1 LSATGD
7 TRRLGVTVFVPSMPI
22 THVIGLLLGAEE
34 DWPAAFE
41 SLLERVAP
49 AIEVGGETHRFTTER
64 VTIEPFDLRAVPRH
78 SLIID
83 RLAWWYTMPREW
95 LKKVALMNEV
105 HLLNNPFTFQ
115 AMEKHAAY
123 CAMMRLG
130 LHVPTTWM
138 VPNKIPPNNP
148 RMAIT
153 AERYLR
159 RFELESVAD
168 AVGMPLYMKP
178 FDGGAWVGVTRIE
191 DTASLH
197 QAYDE
202 SAERLM
208 HLQAAVEDF
217 EVFSRSLGIGAE
229 TMVMHFHPSRP
240 MHSRYS
246 VDYNF
251 LSDAE
256 GDEVISIART
266 VNAFFRWELNSCETL
281 IKDGVVYPI
290 DYANATPDLAVT
302 SLHYYFPW
310 AIRTL
315 LKWVIFCCVTH
326 RRPTVDLDTRSYF
339 AVADRDDLDY
349 AAKLRDYRRL
359 ADRQLEVERYQE
371 FCARHLAHVD
381 EVCVEWVESADFDR
395 LLIDTVQSTYPAH
408 EREMF
413 LAHFRGLLG
422 LWAHDQRV
430 TANA

>member
-1 LSATGD
+1 
-7 TRRLGVTVFVPSMPI
+7 MPT

-41 SLLERVAP
+41 SLLQRLAP
-49 AIEVGGETHRFTTER
+49 AIEHEGETHHFTTER

-83 RLAWWYTMPREW
+83 RLAWWYNLPREW
-95 LKKVALMNEV
+95 LKKVTLMNDT

-115 AMEKHAAY
+115 SMEKHAAY

-130 LHVPTTWM
+130 LRVPPTWM
-138 VPNKIPPNNP
+138 VPNKIPPDNP
-148 RMAIT
+148 RMATT

-159 RFELESVAD
+159 HFELENVAE

-191 DTASLH
+191 DNDALH
-197 QAYDE
+197 RAYDE

-217 EVFSRSLGIGAE
+217 DVFSRSLGIGAE

-240 MHSRYS
+240 MHNRYS
-246 VDYNF
+246 VDHNF
-251 LSDAE
+251 LSPAE
-256 GDEVISIART
+256 GEEVVSIART

-281 IKDGVVYPI
+281 VKDGLVYPI

-315 LKWVIFCCVTH
+315 VKWVIFCAVTK
-326 RRPTVDLDTRSYF
+326 RRQTVDMDTEQYF
-339 AVADRDDLDY
+339 AIADRDDLDY
-349 AAKLRDYRRL
+349 AAKVREYRRL
-359 ADRQLEVERYQE
+359 ADRQLDVERYQE

-381 EVCVEWVESADFDR
+381 EVCVDWVESAGFDQ
-395 LLIDTVQSTYPAH
+395 LLVNTVQSTYPAH

-413 LAHFRGLLG
+413 LAHFRGLLA
-422 LWAHDQRV
+422 LWARDQRV
-430 TANA
+430 AETA